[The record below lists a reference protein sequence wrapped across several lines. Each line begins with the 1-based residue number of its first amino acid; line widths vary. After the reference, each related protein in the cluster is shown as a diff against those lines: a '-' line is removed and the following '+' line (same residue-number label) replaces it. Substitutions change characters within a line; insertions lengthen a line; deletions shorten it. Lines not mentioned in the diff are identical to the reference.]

1 MFLYGKNSVSE
12 RLKNNPQT
20 IKKIFLQ
27 TNFNDSN
34 IEKII
39 KSKKIAV
46 DKVTSK
52 ELFRI
57 KNSSPLQ
64 GIVAEI
70 EDFVYADFY
79 ELLDKP
85 ESERLSLIFLDRIN
99 DPQNLGAILRIAA
112 CFGGIGI
119 VIPKHEACA
128 VNDTVI
134 HVASGGENFVPV
146 SMVTNMVYA
155 LKEAKKSGYWVAGA
169 VVENGEDVFDST
181 LAFPLAL
188 VLGSEGCGIRLGI
201 QKYLDFKLRIPMK
214 GANLSFNVTSA
225 CSIFCYEINRQLK

>member
-1 MFLYGKNSVSE
+1 MFLYGKNSVLE
-12 RLKNNPQT
+12 RLQINPQT
-20 IKKIFLQ
+20 IRKIFLQ
-27 TNFNDSN
+27 TNFKEMN
-34 IEKII
+34 IAQII

-46 DKVTSK
+46 NTVTPK
-52 ELFRI
+52 ELIRI

-70 EDFVYADFY
+70 EDFVYTDFY

-85 ESERLSLIFLDRIN
+85 ADKRLSLIFLDRIS
-99 DPQNLGAILRIAA
+99 DPQNLGAIIRIAA

-128 VNDTVI
+128 VNDTVL

-146 SMVTNMVYA
+146 AMVTNITNA
-155 LKEAKKSGYWVAGA
+155 LNEAKKTGYWVAGA
-169 VVENGEDVFDST
+169 VVEDGENIYNSI
-181 LAFPLAL
+181 LPFPLAL
-188 VLGSEGCGIRLGI
+188 VLGSEGYGIRQGI
-201 QKYLDFKLRIPMK
+201 QKHLDLKFRIPMK
-214 GANLSFNVTSA
+214 GADLSFNVTSA